1 MCGRGWRFVEPQVPG
16 AIAPVPATPDMT
28 QEVGVRNCRLY
39 TKPGDAVVSEF
50 AERLEAVEDLAA
62 ETSLAV
68 DDLETAVQAD
78 GSQISRLQ
86 TRMTSAEN
94 RITALENGGGG
105 GGGGNCYQQVV
116 GQFSISEYNG
126 HPILSLTYASIP
138 DTAVI
143 DSIDFVVKVSG
154 GTVYRAFTLYHGF
167 NNEYVVSENGSGNGV
182 AVFTMAS
189 GSSLGLTI
197 ATFTQTSNTLWT
209 TNIATGDTPVRAI
222 IKYHN

>member
-39 TKPGDAVVSEF
+39 TRPGDAVVSEF
-50 AERLEAVEDLAA
+50 AARLEAVEDLAA

-78 GSQISRLQ
+78 GTQINSLK
-86 TRMTSAEN
+86 TRMTNAEN

-116 GQFSISEYNG
+116 GQFSISQADG
-126 HPILSLTYASIP
+126 HILLSLTYNSIP

-143 DSIDFVVKVSG
+143 DSIDIVVKVSG

-167 NNEYVVSENGSGNGV
+167 NNEYVVSENGSGNGYSL
-182 AVFTMAS
+182 FTMAS
-189 GSSLGLTI
+189 GSNMGLTI
-197 ATFTQTSNTLWT
+197 AVFTQVSNTLWV